1 MLTLFNLVNMKFATT
16 TKHGGSI
23 IIALTGV
30 AEEGV
35 EYLIQ
40 EKEGQIILT
49 PSKQAYKVLDKLNQT
64 EVKK

>member
-1 MLTLFNLVNMKFATT
+1 MRFAIT

-23 IIALTGV
+23 IIPLTGI

-40 EKEGQIILT
+40 ENDGQIILT
-49 PSKQAYKVLDKLNQT
+49 PSKQAYKVLDSKVLDQLKT
-64 EVKK
+64 KEGKK